1 MSCVCSKR
9 LLNCFF
15 ITLPVLCTREI
26 WITAFL
32 LSGCNPHRNG
42 LMLNICGNHILVRE
56 NSTRRP
62 SHKFLPA
69 VTHRITFM
77 LWLSFSL
84 AQSRDNTI
92 LFPSLFST
100 IRPLMINIHRFP
112 DSFLTR
118 AFQSYILF
126 LGVVSIVSL
135 ERECDFAPIDLFYRD
150 IIISYC
156 KTIGD
161 KLSVSL

>member
-1 MSCVCSKR
+1 
-9 LLNCFF
+9 
-15 ITLPVLCTREI
+15 
-26 WITAFL
+26 
-32 LSGCNPHRNG
+32 
-42 LMLNICGNHILVRE
+42 MLNICGNHILARE

-126 LGVVSIVSL
+126 LDVVLYRWNAKLMEINIPRRRLQNLAVSKYGL
-135 ERECDFAPIDLFYRD
+135 
-150 IIISYC
+150 
-156 KTIGD
+156 
-161 KLSVSL
+161 